1 MVTVS
6 PTTCLTE
13 RQGED
18 PGTDFRGGG
27 YLALQC
33 HLYMAAREPELFAAL
48 RWKRA
53 GQRSEWEYPFAVAG
67 VNVTFMLVGASVAG
81 LAVRGADEICAP
93 LAGSMCAPVRHIGL
107 KPV

>member
-1 MVTVS
+1 MTLS
-6 PTTCLTE
+6 PIACLIT

-67 VNVTFMLVGASVAG
+67 VNVTFMLVGASIAG
-81 LAVRGADEICAP
+81 GPAYCREPCFSSLNNCAP
-93 LAGSMCAPVRHIGL
+93 IRRIG
-107 KPV
+107 